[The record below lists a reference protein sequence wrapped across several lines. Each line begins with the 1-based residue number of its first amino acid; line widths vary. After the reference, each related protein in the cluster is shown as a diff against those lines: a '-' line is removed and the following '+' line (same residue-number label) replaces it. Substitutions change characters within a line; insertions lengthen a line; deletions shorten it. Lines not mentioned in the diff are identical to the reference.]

1 MSRLSL
7 GDSAPDFQALTVV
20 QQADGEGF
28 EQVELSLSDLL
39 AQAEKGLVLYFYPRA
54 MTPGCTKE
62 ACDFRDSLQVWRSA
76 GYNVVGVSPDSPARL
91 EKFAERDGLPFP
103 LISDPEHKVMAAYGA
118 WGEKKNY
125 GKIVTG
131 TIRSTFVI
139 NPEGTIDFAQY
150 NVRAAGHVG
159 RLRSQL
165 GLD

>member
-1 MSRLSL
+1 MSRLSQ
-7 GDSAPDFQALTVV
+7 GDSAPIFQAQAVV
-20 QQADGEGF
+20 QKDDGEGF
-28 EQVELSLSDLL
+28 EQVELSLSSLL

-62 ACDFRDSLQVWRSA
+62 ACDFRDSLQVWQNA
-76 GYNVVGVSPDSPARL
+76 GYNVVGVSPDSPQRL
-91 EKFAERDGLPFP
+91 EKFAARDGLPFP
-103 LISDPEHKVMAAYGA
+103 LISDPEHEVMSAYGA

-139 NPEGTIDFAQY
+139 NPNGMIEFAQY

-159 RLRSQL
+159 RLRKQL

>member
-1 MSRLSL
+1 MSVLSL
-7 GDSAPDFQALTVV
+7 GDTAPDFTALAVV
-20 QQADGEGF
+20 RSAEGGGF
-28 EQVELSLSDLL
+28 EQVELSLSKLL
-39 AQAEKGLVLYFYPRA
+39 GESAKGLILYFYPRA

-62 ACDFRDSLQVWRSA
+62 ACDFRDSLAVWRSA
-76 GYNVVGVSPDSPARL
+76 GYNVVGVSPDAPARL

-103 LISDPEHKVMAAYGA
+103 LISDPEHEVMSAYGA

-139 NPEGTIDFAQY
+139 NPEGTIEFAQY
-150 NVRAAGHVG
+150 NVRATGHVG

>member
-1 MSRLSL
+1 MLSH
-7 GDSAPDFQALTVV
+7 GDNAPDFTAHAVV
-20 QQADGEGF
+20 RSASGEGF
-28 EQVELSLSDLL
+28 DQVELSLSKLL
-39 AQAEKGLVLYFYPRA
+39 GESAKGLILYFYPRA

-62 ACDFRDSLQVWRSA
+62 ACDFRDSLTVWQAA
-76 GYNVVGVSPDSPARL
+76 GYNVVGVSPDAPARL
-91 EKFAERDGLPFP
+91 EKFAERDGLAFP
-103 LISDPEHKVMAAYGA
+103 LISDPEHEVMAAYGA

-139 NPEGTIDFAQY
+139 NTDGVIDFAQY

-159 RLRSQL
+159 RLRGQL